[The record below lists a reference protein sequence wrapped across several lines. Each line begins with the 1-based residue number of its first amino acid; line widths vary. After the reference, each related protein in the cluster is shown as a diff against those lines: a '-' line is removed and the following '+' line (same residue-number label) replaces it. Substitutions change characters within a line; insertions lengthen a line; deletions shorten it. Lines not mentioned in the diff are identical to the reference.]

1 MSDDEICDVC
11 EVAMEN
17 EDCEC
22 DDCCNHTCSTFGSL
36 DGCTKTGTRGVLMYA
51 LNAEFDF
58 VEVATFESEAA
69 ALKVVNEIDD
79 DPRVHYVWIN
89 VDGHQKTFNIR
100 ERN

>member
-1 MSDDEICDVC
+1 
-11 EVAMEN
+11 
-17 EDCEC
+17 
-22 DDCCNHTCSTFGSL
+22 
-36 DGCTKTGTRGVLMYA
+36 MYA